1 MSSCNQDKEEWPIPA
16 FYEDEQPHFLFLITP
31 PNSGSTAISEIVN
44 TSNRVMKLHER
55 SEGQWLVP
63 GLCKQDRWNPGKY
76 VDYNSVKAVWLQR
89 YQNNKALMNNADVVI
104 EKSPPNM
111 MRIDKLLL
119 LFHDYSVIANNRNP
133 YAICSSSLYR
143 YYDAKKLQPYERKIL
158 LEKIAKEWIT
168 RSIKISEI
176 IERHGI
182 PLFTY
187 EEFCSSPASLLDVLN
202 LPVGVAESIDL
213 NAKVK
218 VKDYEPQVI
227 RNQNDRQISRLTD
240 EEINHIRSVLE
251 SSGQLL
257 DYFGYK
263 LDYQKM

>member
-16 FYEDEQPHFLFLITP
+16 FDENEQPHFLFLITP
-31 PNSGSTAISEIVN
+31 PNSGSTAISEILN
-44 TSNRVMKLHER
+44 TSNRIMKLQEC

-89 YQNNKALMNNADVVI
+89 YQKNKALMRDADVVI

-111 MRIDKLLL
+111 MIIDELLL
-119 LFHDYSVIANNRNP
+119 LFRDYSVIANNRNP

-143 YYDAKKLQPYERKIL
+143 YYDAKKLQPYERKMF
-158 LEKIAKEWIT
+158 LEDIAKGWLS
-168 RSIKISEI
+168 RSKKISEI
-176 IERHGI
+176 IERYNI
-182 PLFTY
+182 PLLTY
-187 EEFCSSPASLLDVLN
+187 EEFCSSPTFLLDVLN
-202 LPVGVAESIDL
+202 LPVWVAKSIDL
-213 NAKVK
+213 NAKIK

-227 RNQNDRQISRLTD
+227 RNQNDRQISMLTD
-240 EEINHIRSVLE
+240 EEINHIRGVLE
-251 SSGQLL
+251 SSAQLL

-263 LDYQKM
+263 LDYQKK